1 MVLGIQNEVIQF
13 SLNVRLG
20 DTIFTIFDPLQIYGQ
35 PETTQKAFPLHT
47 CAYIDPA
54 LITESPNWSAEQCRE
69 KKQFVCQ
76 KTTFSQCPDGW
87 YLAPNES
94 GGKCMQFYVS
104 GSSHKVRHAYSFT
117 LESISSLGT
126 KLFKR
131 VKQ

>member
-1 MVLGIQNEVIQF
+1 MVPRGNTELYQLVLGIEIVLIQP
-13 SLNVRLG
+13 SQSVRLQI
-20 DTIFTIFDPLQIYGQ
+20 TIIDPLQIYGQ

-54 LITESPNWSAEQCRE
+54 LTSESPNWSAEQCRE

-104 GSSHKVRHAYSFT
+104 GSSHKVR
-117 LESISSLGT
+117 
-126 KLFKR
+126 
-131 VKQ
+131 